1 MKAQV
6 SADVSE
12 DAALRP
18 RQFDEFVGQKKLK
31 TNLQIFAH
39 AASER
44 GEAVDHLLF
53 CGPPGLGKT
62 SLAQL
67 IAVEMDA
74 RLHVTSGRALQKKG
88 DLAGILTGL
97 APNDVLFIDEIHALP
112 LAIEEQLYPAME
124 DYKVEV
130 ILGQGTGAEAMS
142 IPLPRF
148 TLVGATTRAGQLSAP
163 LRDRFG
169 FVGHLELYSQE
180 ELAEI
185 ATRSAKRL
193 GVDMDPDGALEVAA
207 RSRGTPRLA
216 NRFLRRLRD
225 FAQVLGNGRI
235 TQAVAQ
241 QGLDALEVD
250 SRGLDRVDRRI
261 LRALIRA
268 GAPLGLSTL
277 AAQAGEEAGTIADA
291 HEPYLL
297 QEGFIAR
304 SPRGRVATALAYTH
318 LRDCQAA

>member
-1 MKAQV
+1 M